1 MQQIILK
8 ARAYGPYANRLLR
21 GIEQS
26 IQNRFAD
33 LDVSISKVRTNK
45 RGYITIS
52 LAGDDEVFAANLLR
66 KEYGTSL
73 SFDEVTSSLVLTGW
87 LVDVGAVGYGLYVD
101 IGITSNTD
109 PAIVDVLIPLHRL
122 REQLN
127 MPRKSLRLISKTFG
141 LVDNLPVEVTISN
154 VDRYNSTVEGS
165 LSETF
170 LDRLAFWI
178 NDEHERLF
186 VIGANYA
193 MIESS
198 LRKTHHLEDIYEVES
213 LGLHEHVLVC
223 KRSTRASGI
232 LAAIGPKLRGV
243 PMHLFIP
250 REIKA
255 MRDAS
260 T

>member
-1 MQQIILK
+1 MQKIILK
-8 ARAYGPYANRLLR
+8 VRAYGPYTNRLLR

-26 IQNRFAD
+26 IQNKFTE
-33 LDVSISKVRTNK
+33 LDVSLSKIRTNK
-45 RGYITIS
+45 RGYIMIS
-52 LAGDDEVFAANLLR
+52 LTGDDEVFAANLLR
-66 KEYGTSL
+66 KEYGTPLSL
-73 SFDEVTSSLVLTGW
+73 DDVTSSLVTTGW
-87 LVDVGAVGYGLYVD
+87 LVDVGTVGYGLYVD
-101 IGITSNTD
+101 IGITGNTD
-109 PAIVDVLIPLHRL
+109 HAVVDVLVPLHRL
-122 REQLN
+122 REQLD
-127 MPRKSLRLISKTFG
+127 MPRKSLRLIAKTFA
-141 LVDNLPVEVTISN
+141 LVDNLPVEIAISN

-170 LDRLAFWI
+170 LDRLTFWI

-186 VIGANYA
+186 VFGANYS
-193 MIESS
+193 MIEST

-213 LGLHEHVLVC
+213 LGLHEHILVC

-232 LAAIGPKLRGV
+232 IAAIGPRLRGV